1 MILGLP
7 LQTPSV
13 KTGKGAGV
21 EHLVTALVA
30 RRYYLDGQTK
40 SQIADELGVSRFKV
54 ARILETAVRDG
65 IVRISIDIPPEVD
78 LDLSQKLEQRFGLRQ
93 VLVVR
98 TEEDGTLDA
107 MRRMLGR
114 ACASLLA
121 GRLSGTDL
129 LGVSWGRTLHA
140 LTDVLPPLPHAGVV
154 QMVGSVPTADLNIH
168 SLELVRRLSERTGGT
183 TYPLYVPM
191 ILDHVDTAASLR
203 AVDHVAATLNRYPD
217 ITCALVGIGAWQ
229 PDGSSVRAALPL
241 PIVDH
246 LDRAGAVADMC
257 STVLNADGDVIG
269 ADTLPPRCIAI
280 TTAQLRAIP
289 DVIALAGGSGKT
301 RAIAATARAGLI
313 HRLITDTAAATALLD
328 P

>member
-121 GRLSGTDL
+121 GRLSDTDL

-154 QMVGSVPTADLNIH
+154 QMVGSVPTADH
-168 SLELVRRLSERTGGT
+168 G
-183 TYPLYVPM
+183 
-191 ILDHVDTAASLR
+191 
-203 AVDHVAATLNRYPD
+203 
-217 ITCALVGIGAWQ
+217 
-229 PDGSSVRAALPL
+229 
-241 PIVDH
+241 
-246 LDRAGAVADMC
+246 
-257 STVLNADGDVIG
+257 
-269 ADTLPPRCIAI
+269 
-280 TTAQLRAIP
+280 
-289 DVIALAGGSGKT
+289 
-301 RAIAATARAGLI
+301 I
-313 HRLITDTAAATALLD
+313 HRLDYGSCHELHIGSPEPRRLWMLAEQTPDGAMADPGCNCPAPGMAACGNRHFRGAGGRYSRRRQQ
-328 P
+328 

>member
-121 GRLSGTDL
+121 GACPTPICSASPGDAPCTPSPTSYPHFHTP
-129 LGVSWGRTLHA
+129 GWCKWSA
-140 LTDVLPPLPHAGVV
+140 ACPP
-154 QMVGSVPTADLNIH
+154 PT
-168 SLELVRRLSERTGGT
+168 
-183 TYPLYVPM
+183 
-191 ILDHVDTAASLR
+191 
-203 AVDHVAATLNRYPD
+203 
-217 ITCALVGIGAWQ
+217 
-229 PDGSSVRAALPL
+229 
-241 PIVDH
+241 
-246 LDRAGAVADMC
+246 
-257 STVLNADGDVIG
+257 
-269 ADTLPPRCIAI
+269 
-280 TTAQLRAIP
+280 
-289 DVIALAGGSGKT
+289 
-301 RAIAATARAGLI
+301 
-313 HRLITDTAAATALLD
+313 
-328 P
+328 